1 MLWVVIVFFVSAVG
15 CFVFSH
21 LSLILIGHPRT
32 LFSTLKQVQQ
42 QQQQSLVFFHSRAF
56 LSIESISFQR
66 LSIKPCFREWNKIYL
81 PARPPSSF
89 WFIWFHSVPVPGLE
103 IQNHESPD
111 GTISWKP
118 SHDFFFLDPN
128 IFFFVEMIKSNFVQT
143 RRRKNNNSFSCI
155 SVINP

>member
-81 PARPPSSF
+81 PAQPPSSF

-111 GTISWKP
+111 GRTISWKP
-118 SHDFFFLDPN
+118 SHDFFFFRPKHLL
-128 IFFFVEMIKSNFVQT
+128 FFFKWSSQILSKHEEEKTTIPFLVFQW
-143 RRRKNNNSFSCI
+143 
-155 SVINP
+155 